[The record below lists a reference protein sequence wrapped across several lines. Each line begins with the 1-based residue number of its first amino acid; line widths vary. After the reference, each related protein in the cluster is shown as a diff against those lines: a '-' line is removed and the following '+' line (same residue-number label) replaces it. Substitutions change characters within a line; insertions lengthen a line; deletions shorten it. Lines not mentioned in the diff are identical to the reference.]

1 MTTMSY
7 FGYKSMDG
15 QGVADLRKSLSQ
27 PLAEAASTLL
37 ENVEKRKEEA
47 LTLQRESSKAV
58 RNSPYGLSTSAQ
70 QAALNLATTGAGR
83 LQKLNKDY
91 NSGAIS
97 FKEYK
102 FVQQN
107 IVDETLSQ
115 YDVLTKSS
123 ALSKAKYEAIAKGE
137 EDPMSVY
144 IGDKLQKESNLSD
157 LTPDYTPEGILV
169 YKKSDGTELS
179 GREVVQMQTFRLPKY
194 NYLSG
199 VNDFMKEVGTKEALG
214 FGKIATTTS
223 VLNNSNFKEA
233 KRKYIESQ
241 LANPYTVQS
250 ILGQTASDLNSVYT
264 DNPEEAERD
273 PNKILIRPG
282 QNAIGFEPVIK
293 DHHKELV
300 RKELESQIETRVSS
314 VLQLKP
320 EGQKTGDKPT
330 EGEQKLARAQ
340 SIITNAYYG
349 GADKRNAFISAIS
362 NARTGIQNPSFV
374 VVNGVPTF
382 TYKQV
387 SASPSG
393 GQVATE
399 HSIPLKSLDDF
410 AVSVA
415 PLFGVTIGAGEMT
428 SQGMGSTE
436 EVKGGGEK
444 LVQRL
449 PTKSTTIV
457 KIENLSY
464 LFNKSTIDSGVTTFS
479 ETLNEKGYYVAPNV
493 KEGEG
498 YFTVKN
504 LDGSEKNISIGGS
517 EDGVYQGSRVQ
528 RAMDKVLA
536 HYKKLK

>member
-1 MTTMSY
+1 MSY

-27 PLAEAASTLL
+27 PLAE
-37 ENVEKRKEEA
+37 
-47 LTLQRESSKAV
+47 ESSKAV

-91 NSGAIS
+91 NSGTIS
-97 FKEYK
+97 FKQYK
-102 FVQQN
+102 FAQQN

-123 ALSKAKYEAIAKGE
+123 ALSKAKYESISKGE

-179 GREVVQMQTFRLPKY
+179 GREVVQMQTFRLPKF

-199 VNDFMKEVGTKEALG
+199 VNDFMKEVGTQEALG

-223 VLNNSNFKEA
+223 VLNNPNFKDA
-233 KRKYIESQ
+233 KKKYIESQ

-264 DNPEEAERD
+264 DNPAEAEKD

-282 QNAIGFEPVIK
+282 QNALGFEPVITEY
-293 DHHKELV
+293 HKEKV

-320 EGQKTGDKPT
+320 EGQKTENKPT
-330 EGEQKLARAQ
+330 EGEKKKGIILEQIYAAYTGDAAARETFLNTLATTAP
-340 SIITNAYYG
+340 
-349 GADKRNAFISAIS
+349 
-362 NARTGIQNPSFV
+362 GIQN
-374 VVNGVPTF
+374 
-382 TYKQV
+382 
-387 SASPSG
+387 
-393 GQVATE
+393 GQ
-399 HSIPLKSLDDF
+399 F
-410 AVSVA
+410 
-415 PLFGVTIGAGEMT
+415 
-428 SQGMGSTE
+428 
-436 EVKGGGEK
+436 
-444 LVQRL
+444 
-449 PTKSTTIV
+449 
-457 KIENLSY
+457 
-464 LFNKSTIDSGVTTFS
+464 
-479 ETLNEKGYYVAPNV
+479 V
-493 KEGEG
+493 KEGDVMYLRFIQVAQGELGPTQKAKDAPTKKVGETVKEAIPRLVSLIDASIVPNIQKKTATNNADLIDETAKAFASHITKKGYEVVSNVEGGYG
-498 YFTVKN
+498 YFTVKVP
-504 LDGSEKNISIGGS
+504 
-517 EDGVYQGSRVQ
+517 GVKDPVRVNVGNDYTTTQGTAVTD
-528 RAMDKVLA
+528 AMNKVLA
-536 HYKKLK
+536 TIQK

>member
-1 MTTMSY
+1 MSY

-27 PLAEAASTLL
+27 PLAEAASTFL

-70 QAALNLATTGAGR
+70 QAALTLATTGAGR

-91 NSGAIS
+91 NSGTIS

-102 FVQQN
+102 FAQQN

-123 ALSKAKYEAIAKGE
+123 ALSKAKYEAISKGE

-179 GREVVQMQTFRLPKY
+179 GREVVQMQTFRLPKF

-223 VLNNSNFKEA
+223 VLNNPNFKEA
-233 KRKYIESQ
+233 QEKYIESQ

-264 DNPEEAERD
+264 DNPAEAEKD

-282 QNAIGFEPVIK
+282 QNALGFEPVITEY
-293 DHHKELV
+293 HKEKA
-300 RKELESQIETRVSS
+300 RKELKSQIETRVSS
-314 VLQLKP
+314 TLQLKP
-320 EGQKTGDKPT
+320 EGQKTENKPT
-330 EGEQKLARAQ
+330 EGEQKMARVQ
-340 SIITNAYYG
+340 SIISNAYSG
-349 GADKRNAFISAIS
+349 DKKARGAFISAIS
-362 NARTGIQNPSFV
+362 SARPGIQNASFAN
-374 VVNGVPTF
+374 VNGVPTF

-387 SASPSG
+387 SASPTG
-393 GQVATE
+393 GTVETN
-399 HSIPLKSLDDF
+399 HSIPLSSLNDF
-410 AVSVA
+410 AVSVG

-428 SQGMGSTE
+428 GQGMGSLE
-436 EVKGGGEK
+436 EVEVGGEK
-444 LVQRL
+444 VAKKL
-449 PTKSTTIV
+449 PTNSTAIVNIDGKS
-457 KIENLSY
+457 Y
-464 LFNKSTIDSGVTTFS
+464 RFNKSIIDSGVTTFS
-479 ETLNEKGYYVAPNV
+479 VSLNDKGYPVVANV
-493 KEGEG
+493 QSGEG

-504 LDGSEKNISIGGS
+504 KDGSERNIAIGKEGT
-517 EDGVYQGSRVQ
+517 YQGTRIQ
-528 RAMDKVLA
+528 KAMNEVLR
-536 HYKKLK
+536 HYRNLK

>member
-1 MTTMSY
+1 MSY

-27 PLAEAASTLL
+27 PLAEAASTFL

-91 NSGAIS
+91 NSGTIS
-97 FKEYK
+97 FKQYK
-102 FVQQN
+102 FAQQN

-169 YKKSDGTELS
+169 YKKPDGTELS
-179 GREVVQMQTFRLPKY
+179 GREVVQMQTFRLQKY

-199 VNDFMKEVGTKEALG
+199 VNDFMKEVGTREALG

-223 VLNNSNFKEA
+223 VLNNPNFKEA

-282 QNAIGFEPVIK
+282 QNALGFEPVITE
-293 DHHKELV
+293 HHKEIV

-320 EGQKTGDKPT
+320 EGQKTENKPT
-330 EGEQKLARAQ
+330 EGEKKKAIILDQIYAAYTGNEDDRGTFLKTLAN
-340 SIITNAYYG
+340 TVP
-349 GADKRNAFISAIS
+349 
-362 NARTGIQNPSFV
+362 GIQNGQFVKEGDVMYLRFEKISTPGSKAVEMKIPMSDINSF
-374 VVNGVPTF
+374 
-382 TYKQV
+382 
-387 SASPSG
+387 
-393 GQVATE
+393 GQV
-399 HSIPLKSLDDF
+399 
-410 AVSVA
+410 VG
-415 PLFGVTIGAGEMT
+415 PLFGIQVGRGELGPDQKAKDAPT
-428 SQGMGSTE
+428 KKVGETVKEAIPRLVSLIDASIVPNIRKKTAANNANLIDETAKAFASHITKKGYEVVSN
-436 EVKGGGEK
+436 VKGG
-444 LVQRL
+444 
-449 PTKSTTIV
+449 
-457 KIENLSY
+457 Y
-464 LFNKSTIDSGVTTFS
+464 
-479 ETLNEKGYYVAPNV
+479 
-493 KEGEG
+493 G
-498 YFTVKN
+498 YFTV
-504 LDGSEKNISIGGS
+504 LIP
-517 EDGVYQGSRVQ
+517 GVKDPVRVDVGNDYTTTQGTAVTD
-528 RAMDKVLA
+528 AMNKVLA
-536 HYKKLK
+536 TIPK

>member
-1 MTTMSY
+1 MSY
-7 FGYKSMDG
+7 FGYKSIDG
-15 QGVADLRKSLSQ
+15 QNVPDLRKAFQEPLSKAAAAYAESL
-27 PLAEAASTLL
+27 
-37 ENVEKRKEEA
+37 EKRKEEA
-47 LTLQRESSKAV
+47 LILQRESSKAV

-102 FVQQN
+102 FAQQN

-223 VLNNSNFKEA
+223 VLNNPNFKEA

-282 QNAIGFEPVIK
+282 QNALGFEPVITE
-293 DHHKELV
+293 HHKEIV

-320 EGQKTGDKPT
+320 EGQKTENKPT

-340 SIITNAYYG
+340 SVISNAYYG

-362 NARTGIQNPSFV
+362 SARPGIQNAAFTN
-374 VVNGVPTF
+374 VNGVPTF

-387 SASPSG
+387 SASPTG
-393 GQVATE
+393 GQVETS
-399 HSIPLKSLDDF
+399 HSIPLSSLDDF

-415 PLFGVTIGAGEMT
+415 PLLGVTIGAGEMT
-428 SQGMGSTE
+428 GQGMGSTE

-444 LVQRL
+444 VVQKI
-449 PTKSTTIV
+449 PTSSTTIV
-457 KIENLSY
+457 NIEGLSNA
-464 LFNKSTIDSGVTTFS
+464 FKSKEIASGVTKFS
-479 ETLNEKGYYVAPNV
+479 ENLNNKGYYVAANV
-493 KEGEG
+493 KEGKG

-504 LDGSEKNISIGGS
+504 KDGSETNINIGGS
-517 EDGVYQGSRVQ
+517 EDGVYQGTRVQ
-528 RAMDKVLA
+528 RAMDRVLA
-536 HYKKLK
+536 HYKNLK